1 MNILRWSTRAT
12 IALLAT
18 FLTHPH
24 VGEAVPGGTEGGH
37 GSVEISIDGI
47 GSFHPLMLSSGG
59 LDFEVYDRTTS
70 MRHGD
75 SGWRFYDA
83 GRADYHP
90 LEIVYAPSQESDIER
105 WYQRQDQRGVTVRFL
120 DWEGEAALVL
130 EYGYS
135 SPVQLNNLNPQSPTL
150 VLQPG
155 RMQRLG
161 EGTAMGGQKDGGG
174 QLLVAHPQA
183 QDELSVLWSEEE
195 RGMGVEVEITGP
207 AGTMTLHPRLIAGG
221 EVLVEGG
228 ETTSVGKGQFP
239 TPSVVHKSV
248 TPVSFYGGPDFLPV
262 APLLQEA
269 LRAAAEGQQPQRSD
283 ITLRFVDAS
292 GREVRT
298 VNFLECFLVRY
309 LAPAADA
316 STGEITEEVITFKA
330 NLVET
335 SGK

>member
-24 VGEAVPGGTEGGH
+24 VGKAVPGGTEGGH

-59 LDFEVYDRTTS
+59 LEFSVVDGTLDQGGTA
-70 MRHGD
+70 
-75 SGWRFYDA
+75 A

-90 LEIVYAPSQESDIER
+90 LEIVYAPSQELDYEIER

-120 DWEGEAALVL
+120 DREGEAALVL
-130 EYGYS
+130 EYGDS
-135 SPVQLNNLNPQSPTL
+135 SPVQLNNLNPQSSTL

-195 RGMGVEVEITGP
+195 RRMGVEVEITGP
-207 AGTMTLHPRLIAGG
+207 FGATLHPRLIAGG
-221 EVLVEGG
+221 EVLLEVS
-228 ETTSVGKGQFP
+228 TSGVGKGKGQFN
-239 TPSVVHKSV
+239 PSSVGHKSV
-248 TPVSFYGGPDFLPV
+248 TPVSFYGGPNFLPV

-269 LRAAAEGQQPQRSD
+269 LRAAAEGGQPQRSD

-292 GREVRT
+292 GRVVRM

-330 NLVET
+330 NRVET